1 MPNLSSEKG
10 KTLGITQRAKSV
22 RIPSYLVRIFPHS
35 DWKNLHLGKKEK
47 KTGTNEFTTN
57 EMKFL

>member
-22 RIPSYLVRIFPHS
+22 RIPSYSGPYFPAFGL
-35 DWKNLHLGKKEK
+35 KELAPRKKGK

>member
-22 RIPSYLVRIFPHS
+22 RIPSYSGPYFPAFGLNELAPR
-35 DWKNLHLGKKEK
+35 KKGKK
-47 KTGTNEFTTN
+47 NRN
-57 EMKFL
+57 Q